1 MAVDEACLAL
11 KLFWG
16 HVDSLIGKCE
26 YILIPQ
32 VSNFGRNRELCPRFA
47 ALYDM
52 AVNTFREREQKF
64 LAFRID
70 IRKNENEAAAFAKLG
85 QALGVSA
92 KRAKRAYETA
102 KKESERVWK
111 ARIQTQ
117 NVLYGTSDL
126 KILIAA
132 HSYVIDDA
140 YIGKPILDF
149 LKKNGAI
156 PIRADIVD
164 RESALKRSTELSPTC
179 KWKFS
184 QEIIGG
190 TIQNR
195 DKVDGIILLST
206 FPCGPDA
213 MVNDILLRKGLGKPM
228 LNLVLD
234 GQNGTAGM
242 ETRLESFLD
251 IIRFKKGLL

>member
-32 VSNFGRNRELCPRFA
+32 VSNFGRYRELRPRFA

-92 KRAKRAYETA
+92 KRAKGPMKRQ
-102 KKESERVWK
+102 KKRVK
-111 ARIQTQ
+111 ECGR
-117 NVLYGTSDL
+117 
-126 KILIAA
+126 
-132 HSYVIDDA
+132 
-140 YIGKPILDF
+140 
-149 LKKNGAI
+149 
-156 PIRADIVD
+156 
-164 RESALKRSTELSPTC
+164 REFKRKMCS
-179 KWKFS
+179 
-184 QEIIGG
+184 
-190 TIQNR
+190 
-195 DKVDGIILLST
+195 
-206 FPCGPDA
+206 
-213 MVNDILLRKGLGKPM
+213 
-228 LNLVLD
+228 
-234 GQNGTAGM
+234 M
-242 ETRLESFLD
+242 EPVA
-251 IIRFKKGLL
+251 